1 MERSEVKEEYK
12 WSIED
17 IFPSE
22 EAWEREYEAISSK
35 IDFSEWQG
43 KLGTAENLLAFLKEQ
58 DEMEAIFSKL
68 YVYAMMKQNED
79 ARIPEGNV
87 RLAKM
92 GAFGAKFGA
101 ALAFV
106 EPELLSLPEETLQS
120 FIDDPA
126 FRDYDYQLKSLL
138 KSKPHVLSEAE
149 EKLLAMSSEVTGSFQ
164 NIFSM
169 IDNAD
174 LDLPEIEYKGETV
187 RLTHGLYGKILGE
200 EDRAK
205 RKEVFEKYYAA
216 YSKLKNTIAANYFAS
231 VKASVFGARAR
242 KYSSCLAKALENN
255 DVDPVVYQNLMDSV
269 NENVSVMH
277 DYINYRKEALGLEEQ
292 HMYDIYAPLVEG
304 ANLSMSYEES
314 YDLVVKALSC
324 LGEDYQELLRRA
336 KRERWIDVEETTAK
350 RSGAYSINCHGVH
363 PFVLLNYQPTLSN
376 IFTTAHE
383 MGHALH
389 SYFSEA
395 NQPISKAS
403 YRTFVAEVASTVN
416 ETLLLRY
423 LLKTTEDKK
432 IKKYLL
438 NYHLDQLRSTLFR
451 QTEFAMFEYE
461 AHKMV
466 EEGNP
471 LTTQN
476 LYELYYGL
484 NRKIYGDGIVHD
496 SEIGYEWSRIPHFYR
511 PFYVY
516 QYSTGII
523 SAISIA
529 NRILGEGAPAV
540 ADYKKFLSA
549 GGSLPPVE
557 ILKLAGVDLTSKEP
571 FRVAMQDFADTLKEL
586 KELD

>member
-1 MERSEVKEEYK
+1 MERSEVKADYK

-17 IFPSE
+17 IFETE
-22 EAWEREYEAISSK
+22 EAWEQAFQDISSK
-35 IDFSEWQG
+35 IDFSKWQG
-43 KLGTAENLLAFLKEQ
+43 KLNSAETLLAFLKEQ
-58 DEMEAIFSKL
+58 DELEKVFSKL
-68 YVYAMMKQNED
+68 YVYALMKQNED
-79 ARIPEGNV
+79 TRIPEGNV

-120 FIDDPA
+120 FMEDPA
-126 FRDYDYQLKSLL
+126 FRDYDYQLEKLL

-174 LDLPEIEYKGETV
+174 LDLPEIEYKGESV

-205 RKEVFEKYYAA
+205 REEVFKKYYGA
-216 YSKLKNTIAANYFAS
+216 YGKLKNTIAANYFAS
-231 VKASVFGARAR
+231 VKASVFRMRAR
-242 KYSSCLAKALENN
+242 NYTSCLASALENN
-255 DVDPVVYQNLMDSV
+255 DVNPVVYQNLMDSV

-277 DYINYRKEALGLEEQ
+277 DYIRYRKEALGLEEQ
-292 HMYDIYAPLVEG
+292 HMYDIFAPLVEG
-304 ANLSMSYEES
+304 AKMSMSYDEA
-314 YDLVVKALSC
+314 YDLVVEALSC
-324 LGEDYQELLRRA
+324 LGEDYQALLKQA
-336 KRERWIDVEETTAK
+336 KRERWIDVEETSGK

-363 PFVLLNYQPTLSN
+363 PFVLLNYQPTLNN

-389 SYFSEA
+389 SYFSEK
-395 NQPISKAS
+395 NQPVAKAS
-403 YRTFVAEVASTVN
+403 YRIFVAEVASTVN
-416 ETLLLRY
+416 ETLLLRH
-423 LLKTTEDKK
+423 LLKTTADKK
-432 IKKYLL
+432 VKKYLL
-438 NYHLDQLRSTLFR
+438 NYHLDQMRSTLFR
-451 QTEFAMFEYE
+451 QTQFAMFEYE

-466 EEGNP
+466 EEGKP

-484 NRKIYGDGIVHD
+484 NQKIYGDGIVHD
-496 SEIGYEWSRIPHFYR
+496 EEIGYEWSRIPHFYT

-516 QYSTGII
+516 QYSTGIV
-523 SAISIA
+523 SAIGIA
-529 NRILGEGAPAV
+529 DRILSEGEPAV
-540 ADYKKFLSA
+540 SDYKKFLSA
-549 GGSLPPVE
+549 GGSMPPVE

-571 FRVAMQDFADTLKEL
+571 FRIAMKDFADTLKAL